1 MCGMQKIK
9 VYVWKI
15 KKTHYQKQ
23 ISQVAE
29 WLVTI
34 FPFIELQTKSSN
46 LFHVSVYFD
55 SCLSQ
60 SVELIPSNLVHGV
73 KGKD

>member
-23 ISQVAE
+23 ISQVPE

-34 FPFIELQTKSSN
+34 FPFIEIQIKSSN
-46 LFHVSVYFD
+46 LFHVLVHFVL
-55 SCLSQ
+55 CLPQ
-60 SVELIPSNLVHGV
+60 SVVVSLANT
-73 KGKD
+73 K

>member
-23 ISQVAE
+23 ISQVRE

-34 FPFIELQTKSSN
+34 FPFILNSKLIVKSILCHNSFR
-46 LFHVSVYFD
+46 LMFV
-55 SCLSQ
+55 
-60 SVELIPSNLVHGV
+60 
-73 KGKD
+73 